1 MNRPEVAYGNN
12 FWPSLTD
19 LQPVETRRV
28 ADAVHRFIT
37 NPNHPGLN
45 LHPIHAV
52 RSRGLHSFRASDELR
67 VLVHKTGNTY
77 IMLEA
82 GHHDDVY
89 ARAER
94 GAFLANPETG
104 FIGMIETTVAEPELT
119 PASAAPSM
127 EPTRRPLDHWSD
139 QELIE
144 TGMTEAEIVL
154 ARGCNSED
162 DLCNLPDNV
171 LATVLE
177 IIALTPDQWRNPAI
191 DAEDAAERQ
200 LREIWERHGVLAGFT
215 RLLDADEAV
224 KVLDAPVEDWMVFLH
239 PDQRDAVLRRY
250 EGPARIRGSAGTGK
264 TVVGLHR
271 AAELARRYE
280 GEGKVLFTTF
290 VSSLPPVFE
299 HLYRRIPGT
308 KPEEIEFVNVD
319 KLARAI
325 CTEAGV
331 KMNINT
337 GSINSAMSSAWK
349 ESAWVGALIEAGVT
363 QHYAKEEIDSVI
375 KGRGIETLDEYIE
388 IERTGRRRPFPKP
401 LRVAMFDVYST
412 YQAHLAKRGV
422 ADFADCILAATKI
435 AASRPPQY
443 RCAIVD
449 EAQDISLA
457 GLRLVQA
464 LVNGSTEVDRSDGL
478 LIVGD
483 GAQRVYPGGFTLRQ
497 AGIEV
502 RGRTT
507 VLRTNYRNTQ
517 QVVDA
522 AVAVAGDA
530 TIDDLGEE
538 FRRQD
543 ADHSAT
549 RVGIRPVLAQF
560 ETFEDELDWIAQRI
574 QLLSSAPAINIGDIA
589 IAVGTNTLART
600 LKTEMT
606 RRNIPIQ
613 ELRDY
618 QGSPTQRAKV
628 GTHHR
633 IKGLE
638 FKVVFL
644 PALAAASFPSL
655 PSDVTNSDEQQEHED
670 RALSQLFVAMTRARD
685 QLIITSTGNPTDS
698 VFGAIDYFDVIDGS
712 RQ

>member
-12 FWPSLTD
+12 WWPSLTD

-37 NPNHPGLN
+37 DPNHPGLN

-67 VLVHKTGNTY
+67 VLIHKAGNTY
-77 IMLEA
+77 VMLEA

-89 ARAER
+89 SRAER
-94 GAFLANPETG
+94 GAFVANPQTG
-104 FIGMIETTVAEPELT
+104 FIGMIETTVAEPEFA
-119 PASAAPSM
+119 PANVAQPV
-127 EPTRRPLDHWSD
+127 EPTRRPLDHWND
-139 QELIE
+139 QELTE
-144 TGMTEAEIVL
+144 TGMTEAEVAL
-154 ARGCNSED
+154 VRGCNTED

-177 IIALTPDQWRNPAI
+177 IIALTPNQWRNPGI
-191 DAEDAAERQ
+191 DAENAAERQ

-224 KVLDAPVEDWMVFLH
+224 KVLDAPIEDWMVFLH

-280 GEGKVLFTTF
+280 GEGKILFTTF

-299 HLYRRIPGT
+299 HLYRRIPGA

-337 GSINSAMSSAWK
+337 GTINSAMSTAWK
-349 ESAWVGALIEAGVT
+349 ESAWVDALIEAGVT
-363 QHYAKEEIDSVI
+363 QNYAKEEIDSVI
-375 KGRGIETLDEYIE
+375 KGRGITTLDEYLE
-388 IERTGRRRPFPKP
+388 IERTGRRRPFPRP

-412 YQAHLAKRGV
+412 YQAHLAKKGV

-435 AASRPPQY
+435 AASQPPQY
-443 RCAIVD
+443 RCAIID

-457 GLRLVQA
+457 GLGFVRT
-464 LVNGSTEVDRSDGL
+464 LVNGSEGSDRSDGL

-483 GAQRVYPGGFTLRQ
+483 GAQRIYPGGFTLRQ

-522 AVAVAGDA
+522 AVAVAGDV

-538 FRRQD
+538 FRRAD

-549 RVGIRPVLAQF
+549 RIGIRPVLAQF
-560 ETFEDELDWIAQRI
+560 DTFEDELDWIAQRI
-574 QLLSSAPAINIGDIA
+574 QLLSSAPAIGTGDIA
-589 IAVGTNTLART
+589 IAVGTNTLVRT
-600 LKTEMT
+600 LKSEMT
-606 RRNIPIQ
+606 KRDVPVQ

-618 QGSPTQRAKV
+618 QGSPTERVKI

-644 PALAAASFPSL
+644 PGLSAASFPSL
-655 PSDVTNSDEQQEHED
+655 PAGVTNTDEQQEHRE

-685 QLIITSTGNPTDS
+685 QLIITATGNPTDS
-698 VFGAIDYFDVIDGS
+698 VFGAIDHFDVVDGS
-712 RQ
+712 SP